1 MQMFLY
7 LQQHRKCLY
16 QGISCVFL
24 FVFFGLLIQMLTLP
38 VSSFVFKSRLL
49 FGGITAA
56 LSMTLWNYTKRIHYC
71 LHLLYRNFS
80 IFGIRT
86 DACRTAC

>member
-56 LSMTLWNYTKRIHYC
+56 LSMTLWNYTKGYIIAFILYTGIF
-71 LHLLYRNFS
+71 LSSALAASILLSY
-80 IFGIRT
+80 
-86 DACRTAC
+86 

>member
-49 FGGITAA
+49 LVG
-56 LSMTLWNYTKRIHYC
+56 SRRH
-71 LHLLYRNFS
+71 
-80 IFGIRT
+80 
-86 DACRTAC
+86 

>member
-24 FVFFGLLIQMLTLP
+24 FVFFGLLIQMLTLGT
-38 VSSFVFKSRLL
+38 VKYFSQMSESR
-49 FGGITAA
+49 
-56 LSMTLWNYTKRIHYC
+56 
-71 LHLLYRNFS
+71 
-80 IFGIRT
+80 RT
-86 DACRTAC
+86 